1 MTNTAI
7 NMGVQISLQDM
18 GFTDRS
24 IFNKDSVIK
33 NVRRYRHDFME
44 GNWQYVRK
52 SLMVSLRIVKIY
64 PMKIIRYLIKH
75 LLSLTQDIHH
85 IIYNS

>member
-24 IFNKDSVIK
+24 IFNKVSVGK
-33 NVRRYRHDFME
+33 NVKRWWE
-44 GNWQYVRK
+44 CIQV
-52 SLMVSLRIVKIY
+52 
-64 PMKIIRYLIKH
+64 
-75 LLSLTQDIHH
+75 
-85 IIYNS
+85 